1 MRRYYY
7 SGDLSII
14 FLIISVITGFVGS
27 LFMLFISPFLVGRF
41 IALGLF
47 VDDIISALF
56 MMRTELR
63 RAAMIILLGAVVST
77 VLYSILD
84 LDSNPYLLVL
94 LVFPALGVIIS
105 STQSVLKGAI
115 VLSAITVLFSLAEFL
130 AFLGSIFGL
139 SIINYTVF
147 PLTWSG
153 LFILASLHSL

>member
-7 SGDLSII
+7 SSDLSII
-14 FLIISVITGFVGS
+14 FLIIAVITGFVGS

-84 LDSNPYLLVL
+84 L
-94 LVFPALGVIIS
+94 
-105 STQSVLKGAI
+105 
-115 VLSAITVLFSLAEFL
+115 
-130 AFLGSIFGL
+130 
-139 SIINYTVF
+139 
-147 PLTWSG
+147 
-153 LFILASLHSL
+153 